1 MASRLLPGPVFGDLP
16 AGPDATQAEA
26 ERYSPC
32 VRSGEIAMAMPLW
45 VLAGFWGLV
54 AGSALLVG
62 AAVAYFAYVPRR
74 WIAAVMA
81 FGGGVLISAL
91 SFDLMDEAYQRGGF
105 DSTAVGFL
113 GGAAIYT
120 AANWYLAHHGARH
133 RKRSGPQ
140 QPSESEE
147 GGSGLA
153 IAVGALLDGIP
164 ESIVIGVSM
173 IGGGAVSTVAV
184 IAIFLSNIPEG
195 LSSSAGMK
203 QAGRP
208 PAYIFGVWGGIAL
221 VSGLAALLGYAV
233 FSRFGADVIAGTTA
247 VAAGAILA
255 MLADTMIPE
264 AFDQAHDFAGLIT
277 VTGFLAAFVLT
288 KLGG

>member
-1 MASRLLPGPVFGDLP
+1 MPVWMQ
-16 AGPDATQAEA
+16 AG
-26 ERYSPC
+26 
-32 VRSGEIAMAMPLW
+32 V
-45 VLAGFWGLV
+45 WGLV

-62 AAVAYFAYVPRR
+62 AGIAYFAHVPRR

-91 SFDLMDEAYQRGGF
+91 SFDLMDEAYRRGGF
-105 DSTAVGFL
+105 DSTAAGFL

-120 AANWYLAHHGARH
+120 TANWYLAHHGARH

-140 QPSESEE
+140 QPSESEQS
-147 GGSGLA
+147 GSGLA
-153 IAVGALLDGIP
+153 LAVGALLDGIP

-203 QAGRP
+203 VAGRS
-208 PAYIFGVWGGIAL
+208 AGYIFGVWGGIAL
-221 VSGLAALLGYAV
+221 VSGFAALIGYAV
-233 FSRFGADVIAGTTA
+233 FSRLAQEVIAATTA

-264 AFDQAHDFAGLIT
+264 AFEQAHDFAGLIT
-277 VTGFLAAFVLT
+277 VLGFLAAFVLT